1 MAFYL
6 PESLGWG
13 NVALCLSDLVF
24 RNPKPRVFKE
34 LNDVDRGV
42 EFSGFE
48 ITDDPNEER
57 FEPRIVINPTYYHRV
72 HSNLK
77 DIIKPNKELEELI
90 KLHDHGLTHGLHIR
104 RGACSKDSERIGCHG
119 KDENGNIKPAY
130 FAKDS
135 ALEKFIKVVEETDAK
150 FSWRATVQM
159 SKSFSRN
166 VFPIRL

>member
-24 RNPKPRVFKE
+24 RNPNPRVFKE

-77 DIIKPNKELEELI
+77 DIIKPTKNSKNSSNSTTMVSPTGCTSGVVLARR
-90 KLHDHGLTHGLHIR
+90 IR
-104 RGACSKDSERIGCHG
+104 SVLDVMERMKMVTSNQPILPRIAHW
-119 KDENGNIKPAY
+119 K
-130 FAKDS
+130 S
-135 ALEKFIKVVEETDAK
+135 L
-150 FSWRATVQM
+150 
-159 SKSFSRN
+159 SKS
-166 VFPIRL
+166 